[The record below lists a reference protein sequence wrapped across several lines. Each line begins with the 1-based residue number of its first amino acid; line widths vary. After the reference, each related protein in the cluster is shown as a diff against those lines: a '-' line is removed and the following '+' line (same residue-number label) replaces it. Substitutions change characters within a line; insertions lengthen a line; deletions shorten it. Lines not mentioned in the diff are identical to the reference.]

1 MMNKRFLYLL
11 FLFFVFTSKAQQV
24 PFKELTIG
32 QFHGSDKPL
41 KAIEYTLA
49 DRVFRLNYDSTNQ
62 QMSILLRGV
71 RNDKWLKNLG
81 QLVVLNTETKK
92 TVWTD
97 KMNYVGQHV
106 LQINDMIVKYSGKSE
121 LLNPQNGRTLWSNT
135 VEIIQVDRQK
145 KIGLGYGLMKQ
156 NRLFGVDL
164 ATGEDMWHR
173 DIPRDY
179 GWNGSY
185 QPNDSTI
192 IILASGV
199 HFINLKTGKG
209 WDVEMATGKKDYSGT
224 VATNIAGAALGLLTG
239 TFMYS
244 TGHNTVTGLSSN
256 ALIKEDK
263 IYVASKKNL
272 ICLDFNGK
280 ERWITPMPKDSMSKS
295 SIFIRDSTLYM
306 VNHGYAYF
314 NGKEIPFGKS
324 FIAAFDLATGK
335 TQYLDAIS
343 GVDVVEDIRLDS
355 ENIVLLAKDKL
366 LKYELQSG
374 KLITDIV
381 IKNSKEDPLT
391 NFVGNQVFENKDSVY
406 QSIVLS
412 DTSNLVVATKKNIL
426 ITFDKNLN
434 AVKEQNFDQL
444 YVKKKEWAGGS
455 VLTSKNDIIF
465 LDANNK
471 AKAFIKGEY
480 LPYFTANKLFLAHE
494 KTLIEINL
502 ADIQ

>member
-1 MMNKRFLYLL
+1 MMKKYFLYCF
-11 FLFFVFTSKAQQV
+11 FLSLIVTCNAQQV
-24 PFKELTIG
+24 LLNDLTVG
-32 QFHGSDKPL
+32 QFYGSDKPL
-41 KAIEYTLA
+41 KGIEYTLP
-49 DRVFRLNYDSTNQ
+49 DRIFRLNFDSTHQ

-106 LQINDMIVKYSGKSE
+106 LQINDMIVKYSGKSQ
-121 LLNPQNGRTLWSNT
+121 LLNPQNGMALWSNT
-135 VEIIQVDRQK
+135 VEIIQVDRLK
-145 KIGLGYGLMKQ
+145 KMGFGYGLMKQ

-164 ATGEDMWHR
+164 ATGEDVWHR

-185 QPNDSTI
+185 QPNDSTL

-244 TGHNTVTGLSSN
+244 TGHNTVTALSSN
-256 ALIKEDK
+256 ALIKDEK

-295 SIFIRDSTLYM
+295 SIFIHDSTLYM

-314 NGKEIPFGKS
+314 DGKEISFGKS
-324 FIAAFDLATGK
+324 FIAAYDLGTGK
-335 TQYLDAIS
+335 TLYQDAVS
-343 GVDVVEDIRLDS
+343 GVDIIADIHLDRD
-355 ENIVLLAKDKL
+355 NIVLLTKDKL

-374 KLITDIV
+374 KLITDIA
-381 IKNSKEDPLT
+381 IKNSKDDPLT

-406 QSIVLS
+406 QSVVLS
-412 DTSNLVVATKKNIL
+412 DTTNLVVATKKNIL

-434 AVKEQNFDQL
+434 AVKEQNFDEL
-444 YVKKKEWAGGS
+444 HVKKYEWASGS
-455 VLTSKNDIIF
+455 VLMSKKDIIF
-465 LDANNK
+465 LDKGNK

-480 LPYFTANKLFLAHE
+480 SFYFTGNKLFLVHE